1 MLDTQAPPATAPTP
15 RSDRLLSIDAL
26 RGFDMLCIVGGDR
39 LVLAWA
45 AWSGSATAST
55 LARQFEHVDWEGF
68 RFYDLIF
75 PLFLF
80 LVGAVLPFS
89 LSKAAE
95 QGKGAVSRRI
105 GRRVILLFALGLLCN
120 GVLQFDWDNLRITGV
135 LQRIALCYGIAAV
148 IVMNSSVRTQI
159 LTCVVILLGYWALL
173 AGVAPPGGTAGDFT
187 KEGNLPG
194 WVDRHYLPGKILKP
208 YYGFG
213 DNEGLLST
221 IPAVATVLLGAI
233 SGAWLRSG
241 RYTPWQKTLGLL
253 LAGILSV
260 IVGTLWGAWF
270 PIIKNLWTSS
280 FVLVAGGW
288 SLILLAAFYTL
299 IDVLQWRR
307 WAFVLVVVGVNA
319 ITIYVVPRFLDFDQI
334 ARFFLGGVVT
344 LSDRL
349 IPGNFLPVAA
359 AIGTLL
365 VQWLFLLYL
374 YKRRLFLRV

>member
-1 MLDTQAPPATAPTP
+1 MLDPQAPPATAPTP

-26 RGFDMLCIVGGDR
+26 RGLDMLCIVGGDR

-45 AWSGSATAST
+45 AWSGSATASNV
-55 LARQFEHVDWEGF
+55 ARQFEHVDWEGF

-105 GRRVILLFALGLLCN
+105 GRRVLLLFALGLLCN
-120 GVLQFDWDNLRITGV
+120 GVLQFDWEGLRVTGV
-135 LQRIALCYGIAAV
+135 LQRIAICYGIAAV
-148 IVMNSSVRTQI
+148 IVMNTSPRTQV
-159 LTCVVILLGYWALL
+159 LAGAAILLGYWALL

-187 KEGNLPG
+187 KEGNLAG
-194 WVDRHYLPGKILKP
+194 WVDRHYLPGKILEP

-221 IPAVATVLLGAI
+221 IPAVATALMGAL

-241 RYTPWQKTLGLL
+241 RHSPRQKALGLL
-253 LAGILSV
+253 LAGILGV
-260 IVGTLWGAWF
+260 GVGTLWGTTF

-288 SLILLAAFYTL
+288 SLILLALFYTL
-299 IDVLQWRR
+299 IDVLRWRR

-319 ITIYVVPRFLDFDQI
+319 ITIYVVPRFLDFDRI
-334 ARFFLGGVVT
+334 ARFFLGGVYT

-349 IPGNFLPVAA
+349 IPGDFLPVAA
-359 AIGTLL
+359 AAGTLL
-365 VQWLFLLYL
+365 AQWLFLFYL

>member
-1 MLDTQAPPATAPTP
+1 MIDTQAPPATAPTP
-15 RSDRLLSIDAL
+15 RSNRILSIDAL

-45 AWSGSATAST
+45 AWSGSATASN

-105 GRRVILLFALGLLCN
+105 GRRVLLLFALGLLCN
-120 GVLQFDWDNLRITGV
+120 GVLQFDWQNLRITGV
-135 LQRIALCYGIAAV
+135 LQRIAICYGIAAL
-148 IVMNSSVRTQI
+148 IVMNTSLRSQVI
-159 LTCVVILLGYWALL
+159 AFAAILLGYWALL

-187 KEGNLPG
+187 KEGNLAG
-194 WVDRHYLPGKILKP
+194 WVDRHYLPGKILEP

-221 IPAVATVLLGAI
+221 IPAVATVLLGAL
-233 SGAWLRSG
+233 SGAWLRSS
-241 RYTPWQKTLGLL
+241 RSPWEKTFGLAMAGG
-253 LAGILSV
+253 LAL
-260 IVGTLWGAWF
+260 IVGQFWGQWF

-288 SLILLAAFYTL
+288 SLILLAAFYAV

-319 ITIYVVPRFLDFDQI
+319 ITIYVVPRFLDFDRM
-334 ARFFLGGVVT
+334 ARFFLGGIST
-344 LSDRL
+344 LADRL
-349 IPGNFLPVAA
+349 IPGDFLPVAT
-359 AIGTLL
+359 AIGVL
-365 VQWLFLLYL
+365 VAQWLFLLYL
-374 YKRRLFLRV
+374 YKRRIFLRV

>member
-1 MLDTQAPPATAPTP
+1 
-15 RSDRLLSIDAL
+15 
-26 RGFDMLCIVGGDR
+26 
-39 LVLAWA
+39 
-45 AWSGSATAST
+45 
-55 LARQFEHVDWEGF
+55 
-68 RFYDLIF
+68 
-75 PLFLF
+75 
-80 LVGAVLPFS
+80 
-89 LSKAAE
+89 
-95 QGKGAVSRRI
+95 
-105 GRRVILLFALGLLCN
+105 
-120 GVLQFDWDNLRITGV
+120 
-135 LQRIALCYGIAAV
+135 
-148 IVMNSSVRTQI
+148 VRTQRLI
-159 LTCVVILLGYWALL
+159 CAAILLGYWALL

-187 KEGNLPG
+187 KEGNLAG
-194 WVDRHYLPGKILKP
+194 WVDRHYLPGKILEP

-221 IPAVATVLLGAI
+221 IPAVATVLIGAI

-241 RYTPWQKTLGLL
+241 RHTSWQKALGLL

-260 IVGTLWGAWF
+260 LVGTLWGAWF

-349 IPGNFLPVAA
+349 IPGNFLPVAT

>member
-1 MLDTQAPPATAPTP
+1 MLDTQAPPATAPIP

-45 AWSGSATAST
+45 AWSGSATAET
-55 LARQFEHVDWEGF
+55 LAQQFEHIEWEGF

-95 QGKGAVSRRI
+95 QGKGAVSQRI
-105 GRRVILLFALGLLCN
+105 ARRVILLFALGLLCN
-120 GVLQFDWDNLRITGV
+120 GVLQFDWENLRLTGV
-135 LQRIALCYGIAAV
+135 LQRIAVCYGVAAL
-148 IVMNSSVRTQI
+148 IVMTTSLRVQVI
-159 LTCVVILLGYWALL
+159 IIAVILLGYWALL
-173 AGVAPPGGTAGDFT
+173 AGVAPPGGIAGDFS
-187 KEGNLPG
+187 KEGNLAG
-194 WVDRHYLPGKILKP
+194 WVDRHYLPGKILEP

-221 IPAVATVLLGAI
+221 IPAVATVLLGAL
-233 SGAWLRSG
+233 SGTWLRSG
-241 RYTPWQKTLGLL
+241 RRPWVKVLGLL
-253 LAGILSV
+253 WVGLAALIIGNV
-260 IVGTLWGAWF
+260 WGQWF

-288 SLILLAAFYTL
+288 SLIVLAAFYAV
-299 IDVLQWRR
+299 IDVLRWRR

-334 ARFFLGGVVT
+334 AQFFLGGVFT

-349 IPGNFLPVAA
+349 VPGNFAPVSA
-359 AIGTLL
+359 AIGSLI
-365 VQWLFLLYL
+365 VQWLFLFYL
-374 YKRRLFLRV
+374 YKKQLFLRV